1 MTDQPEAEPT
11 APKSPAPEP
20 ATRAQPA
27 SEPPA
32 PDQPATPPNRTRLL
46 VAALLGIAVLLA
58 LGLWVAARPG
68 PDQLQG
74 MVDAEQVNVATK
86 ALARVEQLIAK
97 PGETVKPGTLLATLS
112 SPELDGGKQ
121 QAEGMLAGARAMEAM
136 AQAGARR
143 EDIASLH
150 SIWQAAQSAANLA
163 AVTARRSDNLYAEG
177 VIAAQRRDEARAA
190 RDASARNAEASRQ
203 QYLKALAGA
212 RAEEKDAAR
221 AQVQVA
227 TAGVATADALQAEKR
242 LVAPIGGEIVKRLAE
257 PGEIVGPAVPVYQ
270 IIDTAN
276 PWVALN
282 VREDSYKGFS
292 KGRMIKGSVPALGL
306 SGVSFRVYHISPQ
319 GDFAT
324 WRATRQSAG
333 FDVRSF
339 EVKLKP
345 ERPVEGLR
353 PGMSVLF
360 DWPQ

>member
-1 MTDQPEAEPT
+1 MTDQPEAT
-11 APKSPAPEP
+11 
-20 ATRAQPA
+20 
-27 SEPPA
+27 EPPA
-32 PDQPATPPNRTRLL
+32 APEAPKGGNRMRLL

-68 PDQLQG
+68 PSQLQG

-97 PGETVKPGTLLATLS
+97 PGETVQAGALLATLS
-112 SPELDGGKQ
+112 SPELDAGKQ

-136 AQAGARR
+136 AQTGARR

-150 SIWQAAQSAANLA
+150 SIWQAAQAAANLA

-203 QYLKALAGA
+203 QYLKAVAGA
-212 RAEEKDAAR
+212 REEEKEAAR

-227 TAGVATADALQAEKR
+227 AAGVSTANALQAEKR
-242 LVAPIGGEIVKRLAE
+242 LVAPIGGEVVKRLAE
-257 PGEIVGPAVPVYQ
+257 AGEIVGPAVPVYQ
-270 IIDTAN
+270 IVDTAN
-276 PWVALN
+276 PWVSLN
-282 VREDSYKGFS
+282 VREDSYKGFA
-292 KGRMIKGSVPALGL
+292 KGRVIKGDIPALGL
-306 SGVSFRVYHISPQ
+306 TGVPFAVYYISPQ

-345 ERPVEGLR
+345 QRPVQGLR

-360 DWPQ
+360 AWPQ

>member
-1 MTDQPEAEPT
+1 MTDQPQTPEPPAE
-11 APKSPAPEP
+11 PAPEP
-20 ATRAQPA
+20 PA
-27 SEPPA
+27 EPA
-32 PDQPATPPNRTRLL
+32 PAETPPSGNRMRIL
-46 VAALLGIAVLLA
+46 VAVLIAIALLLA
-58 LGLWVAARPG
+58 FGLWVAARPG

-97 PGETVKPGTLLATLS
+97 PGETVQPGALLATLS

-136 AQAGARR
+136 AQTGARR

-150 SIWQAAQSAANLA
+150 SIWQASQAAANLA

-203 QYLKALAGA
+203 QSQKALAGA
-212 RAEEKDAAR
+212 RVEETDAAR

-227 TAGVATADALQAEKR
+227 AAGVSTANALQAEKR

-276 PWVALN
+276 PWVSLN
-282 VREDSYKGFS
+282 VREDSYKGFA
-292 KGRMIKGSVPALGL
+292 KGRILKASVPALGL
-306 SGVSFRVYHISPQ
+306 TGVSFRVYHISPQ

-333 FDVRSF
+333 FDIRSF

-345 ERPVEGLR
+345 ERPVDGLR